1 MSLEARNW
9 ARRIGGLS
17 IAAKAVLM
25 ALADHADAE
34 GKAWPKLK
42 TLAEITSMTERHVR
56 RQIGVLEGRGLVMR
70 EDRFRKDGG
79 QTSNVYRLAIERPA
93 PDREPANTPDPP
105 AGPPLKD
112 APVRGRRTLRSELG
126 TPLEPSSSDE
136 EESADAADPDTRS
149 AFDQA
154 FEAWRTISPARLSRP
169 RAWPL
174 WRRFARRLSP
184 SRLLA
189 AALRYLREDPDVRRY
204 GVPQGLANWLA
215 DEKFEAWMPAVAKVA
230 SPAAPSSIPAALR
243 DAAALRK
250 GAGWTASWLAPCR
263 YDAVARVLHA
273 KTAFAAKVI
282 ASELG
287 GLLRDLEVSLAPVMA
302 S

>member
-56 RQIGVLEGRGLVMR
+56 RQIGVLEGRGLVVR

-79 QTSNVYRLAIERPA
+79 QTSNIYRLAIERPS
-93 PDREPANTPDPP
+93 PSGPTP
-105 AGPPLKD
+105 KD
-112 APVRGRRTLRSELG
+112 SPSQGRRTLRSELG
-126 TPLEPSSSDE
+126 TPPKPSSSNE
-136 EESADAADPDTRS
+136 EESAEAADPDTKA
-149 AFDQA
+149 AFDQV
-154 FEAWRTISPARLSRP
+154 FDAWKAVSPARLSRP

-174 WRRFARRLSP
+174 WRRFAHRLSP
-184 SRLLA
+184 SRLLT

-204 GVPQGLANWLA
+204 GMPQGLANWLA
-215 DEKFEAWMPAVAKVA
+215 DEKFEAWMPAAVVTA
-230 SPAAPSSIPAALR
+230 SLAPPSSVPAALR
-243 DAAALRK
+243 EAAALRK
-250 GAGWTASWLAPCR
+250 GAGWAASWLAPCR
-263 YDAVARVLHA
+263 YDAIARILYA
-273 KTAFAAKVI
+273 NTAFAAKVI

-287 GLLRDLEVSLAPVMA
+287 GLLRDLGVGLAPAAAA

>member
-9 ARRIGGLS
+9 ARRIGGLP

-25 ALADHADAE
+25 ALADHADAD

-56 RQIGVLEGRGLVMR
+56 RQICVLEGRGLVMR

-79 QTSNVYRLAIERPA
+79 QTSNIYRLAIERPS
-93 PDREPANTPDPP
+93 PSGPPPKDPP
-105 AGPPLKD
+105 S
-112 APVRGRRTLRSELG
+112 RGRRTVESDQG
-126 TPLEPSSSDE
+126 TPPEHSSSDK
-136 EESADAADPDTRS
+136 EESADTAVPDARA

-154 FEAWRTISPARLSRP
+154 FDAWKAVGPARLSRP

-174 WRRFARRLSP
+174 WRRFAQRLSP

-204 GVPQGLANWLA
+204 SSPQGLTNWLA
-215 DEKFEAWMPAVAKVA
+215 DEKFEAWMPAEVRA
-230 SPAAPSSIPAALR
+230 SAPPAPSSVPLALR
-243 DAAALRK
+243 EAATLHK
-250 GAGWTASWLAPCR
+250 GAAWAVSWLAPCR
-263 YDAVARVLHA
+263 YDALTRMLHA
-273 KTAFAAKVI
+273 KTAFAAKTI

-287 GLLRDLEVSLAPVMA
+287 WLLRDLDVGLASA
-302 S
+302 QTS

>member
-79 QTSNVYRLAIERPA
+79 QTSNIYRLAIERP
-93 PDREPANTPDPP
+93 TP
-105 AGPPLKD
+105 AGPPPKD
-112 APVRGRRTLRSELG
+112 SAIRGRGTVESDLRT
-126 TPLEPSSSDE
+126 PPEPSSFDKE
-136 EESADAADPDTRS
+136 ECADTAVPDARA

-154 FEAWRTISPARLSRP
+154 FDAWKAVSPARLSRP

-174 WRRFARRLSP
+174 WRRFAQRVSP
-184 SRLLA
+184 ARLLA
-189 AALRYLREDPDVRRY
+189 AAMRYLREDRDVKRY
-204 GVPQGLANWLA
+204 GSPQGLANWLA
-215 DEKFEAWMPAVAKVA
+215 DEKFEAWMPAKPDTAPV
-230 SPAAPSSIPAALR
+230 APSSSVPVALR
-243 DAAALRK
+243 EAAADRK
-250 GAGWTASWLAPCR
+250 GAAWVLSWLMPCR
-263 YDAVARVLHA
+263 YDAVSRTLHA
-273 KTAFAAKVI
+273 RTGFAAKAI
-282 ASELG
+282 LSEVG
-287 GLLRDLEVSLAPVMA
+287 GLLNDLRIRLEPMIVC
-302 S
+302 

>member
-56 RQIGVLEGRGLVMR
+56 RQIGVLEGRGLVIR

-79 QTSNVYRLAIERPA
+79 QTSNIYRLAIERP
-93 PDREPANTPDPP
+93 TP
-105 AGPPLKD
+105 AGPPPKD
-112 APVRGRRTLRSELG
+112 PPSRGRRTMASDQG
-126 TPLEPSSSDE
+126 TPPEHSSFDK
-136 EESADAADPDTRS
+136 EESADTAVPDARAA
-149 AFDQA
+149 FEQA
-154 FEAWRTISPARLSRP
+154 FEAWKAISPARLSRP

-174 WRRFARRLSP
+174 WRRFAQRLSP

-189 AALRYLREDPDVRRY
+189 AALRYLREDPDVKRY
-204 GVPQGLANWLA
+204 GSPQGLASWLA
-215 DEKFEAWMPAVAKVA
+215 DEKFEAWMPTEARA
-230 SPAAPSSIPAALR
+230 SAPLAPSSVPPELREAAT
-243 DAAALRK
+243 LRK
-250 GAGWTASWLAPCR
+250 GAAWAASWLAPCR
-263 YDAVARVLHA
+263 YDALTCVLHA
-273 KTAFAAKVI
+273 KTAFAMRTI
-282 ASELG
+282 ALELG
-287 GLLRDLEVSLAPVMA
+287 GLLRDLGIGLAPA
-302 S
+302 IARGTA

>member
-56 RQIGVLEGRGLVMR
+56 RQIGVLEGRGLVVR

-79 QTSNVYRLAIERPA
+79 QTSNIYRLAIERPA
-93 PDREPANTPDPP
+93 P
-105 AGPPLKD
+105 AGPPPKD
-112 APVRGRRTLRSELG
+112 PPSRGRRTMESDQG
-126 TPLEPSSSDE
+126 TSPKPSSSDKE
-136 EESADAADPDTRS
+136 EHADTAVPDARAT
-149 AFDQA
+149 FNQA
-154 FEAWRTISPARLSRP
+154 FEAWKAVSPARLSRP
-169 RAWPL
+169 RAWSL
-174 WRRFARRLSP
+174 WRRFAQRLSP

-204 GVPQGLANWLA
+204 GTPQGLANWLA
-215 DEKFEAWMPAVAKVA
+215 DEKFEAWMPISVKAELPTELSSVPPQLGEAAVRHKG
-230 SPAAPSSIPAALR
+230 PAWA
-243 DAAALRK
+243 
-250 GAGWTASWLAPCR
+250 ASWLVPCR
-263 YDAVARVLHA
+263 YDALSRVLHA
-273 KTAFAAKVI
+273 KTAFAARTI

-287 GLLRDLEVSLAPVMA
+287 TLLSDLEIGVMPVTMR
-302 S
+302 

>member
-56 RQIGVLEGRGLVMR
+56 RQIGVLEGRGLVTR

-79 QTSNVYRLAIERPA
+79 QTSNVYRLAIERP
-93 PDREPANTPDPP
+93 TPSGPPPKDPP
-105 AGPPLKD
+105 SR
-112 APVRGRRTLRSELG
+112 VRRTMPSDQG
-126 TPLEPSSSDE
+126 TPPEPSSSDKE
-136 EESADAADPDTRS
+136 ECADTDVPNARA
-149 AFDQA
+149 AFDQV
-154 FEAWRTISPARLSRP
+154 FDAWKAVSPARLSRP

-174 WRRFARRLSP
+174 WRRFAQRLSP

-189 AALRYLREDPDVRRY
+189 AALRYLREDPDVKRY
-204 GVPQGLANWLA
+204 GSPQGLAKWLA
-215 DEKFEAWMPAVAKVA
+215 DEKFEAWMPAVSRSVCPKV
-230 SPAAPSSIPAALR
+230 PSSVPAALR
-243 DAAALRK
+243 EAATLRK
-250 GAGWTASWLAPCR
+250 GAAWVASWLAPCR
-263 YDAVARVLHA
+263 YDAVARMLRA
-273 KTAFAAKVI
+273 KTLFAAKAI
-282 ASELG
+282 AVELG
-287 GLLRDLEVSLAPVMA
+287 CVLRDLGIGLAVATSGDPKCA
-302 S
+302 SCT

>member
-56 RQIGVLEGRGLVMR
+56 RQIGVLEGRGLLVR

-79 QTSNVYRLAIERPA
+79 QTSNIYRLAIERP
-93 PDREPANTPDPP
+93 TP
-105 AGPPLKD
+105 AGPPPKD
-112 APVRGRRTLRSELG
+112 PPSRGRRTIESEQG
-126 TPLEPSSSDE
+126 TPPEPSSSDK
-136 EESADAADPDTRS
+136 EESADTAAPDARA

-154 FEAWRTISPARLSRP
+154 FEAWKAVSPARLSRP
-169 RAWPL
+169 KAWPL

-184 SRLLA
+184 ARLLA
-189 AALRYLREDPDVRRY
+189 AALRYLREDPDVKRY
-204 GVPQGLANWLA
+204 GSPQGLANWLA
-215 DEKFEAWMPAVAKVA
+215 DQKFEAWMPRSLAVDQGKLASSVPKALREAAIVRKGLAWVA
-230 SPAAPSSIPAALR
+230 SWI
-243 DAAALRK
+243 D
-250 GAGWTASWLAPCR
+250 PCR
-263 YDAVARVLHA
+263 YDAATKLLHA
-273 KTAFAAKVI
+273 KTTFAAKVL
-282 ASELG
+282 SVELG
-287 GLLRDLEVSLAPVMA
+287 ALLRDLDVGLGAAGSLKA
-302 S
+302 

>member
-56 RQIGVLEGRGLVMR
+56 RQIGMLEGRGLVIR

-79 QTSNVYRLAIERPA
+79 QTSNIYRLAIERS
-93 PDREPANTPDPP
+93 TP
-105 AGPPLKD
+105 AGPPTQDL
-112 APVRGRRTLRSELG
+112 PSRGRRTVESDLR
-126 TPLEPSSSDE
+126 TPPEPSSSDKE
-136 EESADAADPDTRS
+136 ECADTAVPDARA

-154 FEAWRTISPARLSRP
+154 FEAWKAVSPGRLSRP
-169 RAWPL
+169 KAWPL
-174 WRRFARRLSP
+174 WRRLAQRISP
-184 SRLLA
+184 VRLLA
-189 AALRYLREDPDVRRY
+189 AALRYLREDRDVKRY
-204 GVPQGLANWLA
+204 GSPQGLANWLV
-215 DEKFEAWMPAVAKVA
+215 DEKFEAWMPAAAKAVLPTVAC
-230 SPAAPSSIPAALR
+230 SIPAALR
-243 DAAALRK
+243 EAAAVRK
-250 GAGWTASWLAPCR
+250 GAGWVASWLTPCR
-263 YDAVARVLHA
+263 YDAIARTLHA
-273 KTAFAAKVI
+273 QTAFAAKII

-287 GLLRDLEVSLAPVMA
+287 GLLRDIGIGVTPIIAADRLGL
-302 S
+302 